1 MGLLD
6 NVKRQKRLL
15 SHSLV
20 SGVVFLVIRDAR
32 LKLLQEELFTLHLL
46 DDPLNP
52 KPSDGV

>member
-6 NVKRQKRLL
+6 NIKRQKRLL

-32 LKLLQEELFTLHLL
+32 LKLLPEELFTLHLL